1 MTVARGQLFIQG
13 MIQIHSTGYLY
24 SNITTLLPGPY
35 TEAMCMLDSCDP
47 GTTTQCNTAD
57 QGATCC
63 CFDSGFALLALSGT
77 EFYTSVKVTYS
88 SILVGSSDSYYM
100 T

>member
-1 MTVARGQLFIQG
+1 MSKHGPSPTTK
-13 MIQIHSTGYLY
+13 IHPTGYLY
-24 SNITTLLPGPY
+24 SNITTLAPGTY
-35 TEAMCMLDSCDP
+35 TEGMCLMNSCDE

-57 QGATCC
+57 QGADCC
-63 CFDSGFALLALSGT
+63 CYDTAFGLLALSGT

-88 SILVGSSDSYYM
+88 SVLVGSGDSWFV